1 MEAQKIEAIEIDLL
15 LEAIF
20 RRYGY
25 DFRHYARASI
35 ERRIKV
41 GMDRLDC
48 HPLSELTRRIL
59 HEPSFFQELLNSFSI
74 TVTEMFRDPEVYAC
88 LRNQV
93 VPYLATYP
101 FIKVWHAG
109 CATGEEVYSLAIVLA
124 EEGILERTTIYAT
137 DFNETALMTAKDGI
151 YPLDRVQTFSA
162 NYQESGG
169 RTTLA
174 DYYHAEYD
182 SMIIT
187 QSVKKNITFARHNL
201 ASDQVFGEMHLIICR
216 NVLIYFDRTLQEKVL
231 TLFDD
236 SLIDNGFL
244 CLGSKESLRFSALAD
259 RYLGFAPPHK
269 VYRKRRDDQGG
280 GNRSP
285 HDSSASTGSYL
296 C

>member
-1 MEAQKIEAIEIDLL
+1 MEAQQIEAIEIDLL

-25 DFRHYARASI
+25 DFRHYARASM
-35 ERRIKV
+35 ERRIYA
-41 GMDRLDC
+41 GMDRLNC
-48 HPLSELTRRIL
+48 RPLSELSRRVL
-59 HEPSFFQELLNSFSI
+59 HEPTLFQELLNSFSI
-74 TVTEMFRDPEVYAC
+74 TVTEMFRDPEVYAY
-88 LRNQV
+88 LRKQV

-109 CATGEEVYSLAIVLA
+109 CATGEEVYSLAILLA

-137 DFNETALMTAKDGI
+137 DFNETALMTAKEGI
-151 YPLDRVQTFSA
+151 YPIDRVQTFSA

-169 RTTLA
+169 RTTLS

-182 SMIIT
+182 SIIMT
-187 QSVKKNITFARHNL
+187 QALKKNITFARHNL
-201 ASDQVFGEMHLIICR
+201 ASDQVFGEMHLILCR

-244 CLGSKESLRFSALAD
+244 CLGSKESLRFSSLAD
-259 RYLGFAPPHK
+259 RYLGLAPQQK
-269 VYRKRRDDQGG
+269 VYRKRRGDLEGDATY
-280 GNRSP
+280 
-285 HDSSASTGSYL
+285 DSSAVKGIHP